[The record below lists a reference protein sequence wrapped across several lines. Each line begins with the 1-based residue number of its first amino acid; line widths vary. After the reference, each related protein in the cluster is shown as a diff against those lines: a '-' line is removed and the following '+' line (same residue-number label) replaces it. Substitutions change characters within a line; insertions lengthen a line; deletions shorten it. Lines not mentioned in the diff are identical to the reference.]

1 MVKIHVGC
9 AGWDYKDWV
18 GPFYPKRLEKYR
30 HLEYYANYFDLT
42 EINTTFYNLPTEETV
57 YKWANRVPE
66 TFSYI
71 VKIWQEITHK
81 LNDPE
86 IESRIAEFFYR
97 MQPLREKIVAFLFQ
111 FPPWFKYADKHLKR
125 LIWLLNEIPSEYQY
139 IIELRDNSW
148 FDPKILSKFIDGS
161 QKILGTSYIPY
172 AKPYYLLDQQYYY
185 IRLIGDRELTVF
197 NRIQREQ
204 KETMNHLNEIV
215 NKLIKKPKIKEIF
228 IIVNNHFA
236 GFAPASANQ
245 LKKQF
250 GLSFHRFNQ
259 QKKLS
264 DFL

>member
-1 MVKIHVGC
+1 MANIYVGC
-9 AGWDYKDWV
+9 AGWDYKDWI

-30 HLEYYANYFDLT
+30 HLEYYAKYFDLT
-42 EINTTFYNLPTEETV
+42 EINSTFYNLPAEETV

-66 TFSYI
+66 TFRYV
-71 VKIWQEITHK
+71 VKVWQEITHN

-86 IESRIAEFFYR
+86 IDSRIAQFFYR
-97 MQPLREKIVAFLFQ
+97 MGPLQEKIIAFLFQ
-111 FPPWFKYADKHLKR
+111 FPPWFKYADKHLKHIIR
-125 LIWLLNEIPSEYQY
+125 LINEFPSEYQC
-139 IIELRDNSW
+139 IFELRDKSW
-148 FDPKILSKFIDGS
+148 FDSKILSNFIDGS

-172 AKPYYLLDQQYYY
+172 VKPYYLSDQQYYY

-204 KETMNHLNEIV
+204 KEAISHLNENV
-215 NKLIKKPKIKEIF
+215 NRLIKEPNINEIF

-236 GFAPASANQ
+236 GFAPESANE
-245 LKKQF
+245 LKKQL
-250 GLSFHRFNQ
+250 GLPFHRFNQ